1 MTEIISHTITRMDEA
16 HKRLDVHEQR
26 IGRLETHMAVET
38 ERSRH
43 IQASLDDIRSSISW
57 VIRLVLGGI
66 IAAAMAFVIGGGLNG
81 VH

>member
-1 MTEIISHTITRMDEA
+1 MTEIIAHQMSRVDEA
-16 HKRLDVHEQR
+16 HKRLDSHEQR
-26 IGRLETHMAVET
+26 IGRLETHMAVEA

-43 IQASLDDIRSSISW
+43 IQTSLDDIRSSISW

-66 IAAAMAFVIGGGLNG
+66 IAAGMAWIIGGGLNG